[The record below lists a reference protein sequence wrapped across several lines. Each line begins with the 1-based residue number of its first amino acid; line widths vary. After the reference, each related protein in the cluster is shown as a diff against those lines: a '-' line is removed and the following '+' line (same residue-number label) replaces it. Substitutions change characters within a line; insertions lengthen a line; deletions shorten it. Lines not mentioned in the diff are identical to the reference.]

1 MEEVKRGG
9 VRPNSG
15 RPETDRKCAVTIRI
29 SQESLDKFN
38 RLTKNK
44 SEYIDKLIQEQ
55 PEP

>member
-1 MEEVKRGG
+1 MEEAKRGG

-44 SEYIDKLIQEQ
+44 SEYIDQLIREQ

>member
-29 SQESLDKFN
+29 SKESQEKLN
-38 RLTKNK
+38 RLTNNK